1 MYTTGEKYYL
11 SCQNC
16 VYVMADFHVIY
27 KSILVH
33 VLYKIDKCLLN
44 WQLQFTKSDTS
55 EKQSVDF
62 MDLKIF
68 ASQVINL

>member
-1 MYTTGEKYYL
+1 
-11 SCQNC
+11 
-16 VYVMADFHVIY
+16 MANFHVIY

-44 WQLQFTKSDTS
+44 WQFQFTKSDTS

-62 MDLKIF
+62 MDSKNF